1 MVLKRMTERVGREW
15 TRWQSM
21 KLVASRQW
29 GPPELQFR
37 SLGIN
42 HLLPLET
49 RKWQIF
55 RETSQPTISAK
66 SNR

>member
-1 MVLKRMTERVGREW
+1 MVLKRMTERVGKEW

-21 KLVASRQW
+21 KLVASRKW

-37 SLGIN
+37 SLDIN
-42 HLLPLET
+42 YLLPLES